1 MPSQKSNHST
11 LKWGSPGVHL
21 SISITLEWL
30 GVSDNFTPLL
40 VTLVTCLS
48 SCLFQLWRL
57 QIKRTKWQQL
67 LARKEYWK
75 ILFIFL
81 LHLRLLL
88 LILLRQF
95 LLFLI
100 IFFRK
105 REEEEE
111 EEEQQQQQKRQQE
124 KKREERKQKEHQ
136 DRKERYVGN
145 QGIRR
150 GTSVVYYSY
159 HLWNA

>member
-57 QIKRTKWQQL
+57 QIKRPKWQQRPSCMETKRVL
-67 LARKEYWK
+67 KNP
-75 ILFIFL
+75 
-81 LHLRLLL
+81 LHLPPPPPPPPHPPPTVPPLPHRLL
-88 LILLRQF
+88 
-95 LLFLI
+95 
-100 IFFRK
+100 
-105 REEEEE
+105 
-111 EEEQQQQQKRQQE
+111 QKEGRRRRRGTTAT

>member
-57 QIKRTKWQQL
+57 QIKRTKRQQRPPCTKRVL
-67 LARKEYWK
+67 KNP
-75 ILFIFL
+75 
-81 LHLRLLL
+81 LHLPPPPPPHPPPTVLPHHLL
-88 LILLRQF
+88 
-95 LLFLI
+95 
-100 IFFRK
+100 
-105 REEEEE
+105 
-111 EEEQQQQQKRQQE
+111 QKEGRRRRRRRRGTTATTKKTAR